1 MPKEVAMQF
10 KQADILAGLSRKFV
24 AKMMEVG
31 QKSTYDQGAMLFS
44 QGQPARRFYILV
56 KGRVR
61 LSIGD
66 QKNSLYTV
74 NHGGEAF
81 GWSSLVGGI
90 SYTASAECVAPST
103 LIAFD
108 RDQME
113 LLLTGDHENAALLY
127 KNLALTLGN
136 RLVSANSQLADH
148 LSLEDNISYG
158 TGQLQETV

>member
-1 MPKEVAMQF
+1 MHF
-10 KQADILAGLSRKFV
+10 KQADILAGLNKKFV

-31 QKSTYDQGAMLFS
+31 KKSTYEQETMLFS
-44 QGQPARRFYILV
+44 QGEPARCFYILV

-66 QKNSLYTV
+66 QKNSIYTV

-90 SYTASAECVAPST
+90 NYTASAKCIVSST
-103 LIAFD
+103 LIAFE

-113 LLLTGDHENAALLY
+113 MLLSGDNENAAQLY

-136 RLVSANSQLADH
+136 RLVSVNSQLADH
-148 LSLEDNISYG
+148 LSFEDKISYG
-158 TGQLQETV
+158 TGQIQETK

>member
-1 MPKEVAMQF
+1 MHF
-10 KQADILAGLSRKFV
+10 KQADILAGLSKKFI

-31 QKSTYDQGAMLFS
+31 KKSTYEQGTMLFN
-44 QGQPARRFYILV
+44 QGEPARCFYILV

-66 QKNSLYTV
+66 QRNSIYTI

-90 SYTASAECVAPST
+90 HYTAAAECVAATT
-103 LIAFD
+103 LIAFE

-113 LLLTGDHENAALLY
+113 MLLSSDCENAALLY

-136 RLVSANSQLADH
+136 RLVSVHSQLADQ
-148 LSLEDNISYG
+148 LSFEDKISYG
-158 TGQLQETV
+158 TGQIQETV

>member
-1 MPKEVAMQF
+1 MQF
-10 KQADILAGLSRKFV
+10 KQADILAGLSREFI
-24 AKMMEVG
+24 ARMMEVG
-31 QKSTYDQGAMLFS
+31 KKSTYEQGTVLF
-44 QGQPARRFYILV
+44 GQDDPARNFYILV

-66 QKNSLYTV
+66 QKNSIYTV

-81 GWSSLVGGI
+81 GWSSLASGTN
-90 SYTASAECVAPST
+90 YTASAECVESTT

-113 LLLTGDHENAALLY
+113 MLLSGDHENAALLY

-136 RLVSANSQLADH
+136 RLVSVQSQLADQ
-148 LSLEDNISYG
+148 LSFEDKISYG
-158 TGQLQETV
+158 TGQIQETV